1 MFFGKNHNY
10 SSRRTMVKQ
19 KGLSR
24 RSVVAKQERQTEA
37 NPEATRYSIP
47 DKKTQKIKSIS
58 GSNTRSYV

>member
-1 MFFGKNHNY
+1 
-10 SSRRTMVKQ
+10 MVKQ

-47 DKKTQKIKSIS
+47 DKKHKKSKASVGATQEAMFEQNDTNSLQ
-58 GSNTRSYV
+58 